1 MTAKRYKVTK
11 SKRKS
16 KRKSKKQ
23 SERIGGKTCVF
34 THSRREDANASPPPL
49 LKGGKRNAF

>member
-1 MTAKRYKVTK
+1 MQKQR
-11 SKRKS
+11 
-16 KRKSKKQ
+16 KKQ
-23 SERIGGKTCVF
+23 MQKQMVRGKIYIF

>member
-1 MTAKRYKVTK
+1 MTAKRHEVTK

-16 KRKSKKQ
+16 KRKKQ

-34 THSRREDANASPPPL
+34 TQ
-49 LKGGKRNAF
+49 